1 MMNMGRGG
9 YRRHAGRKAGWRHG
23 ATQTIRV
30 PIALTDE
37 LLEIGRNLDR
47 GEHICQR
54 TYSELNTILNEWQAK
69 CDAEPIESGE
79 WQKVRELLGE
89 IQQLLSQEET
99 ETVTDQCQSQE
110 KTFGRDRP
118 QRRHRGRRW
127 SHFAENEDCE
137 RDFHSDI
144 E

>member
-54 TYSELNTILNEWQAK
+54 TYSVLNTILN
-69 CDAEPIESGE
+69 
-79 WQKVRELLGE
+79 
-89 IQQLLSQEET
+89 
-99 ETVTDQCQSQE
+99 
-110 KTFGRDRP
+110 
-118 QRRHRGRRW
+118 
-127 SHFAENEDCE
+127 
-137 RDFHSDI
+137 
-144 E
+144 